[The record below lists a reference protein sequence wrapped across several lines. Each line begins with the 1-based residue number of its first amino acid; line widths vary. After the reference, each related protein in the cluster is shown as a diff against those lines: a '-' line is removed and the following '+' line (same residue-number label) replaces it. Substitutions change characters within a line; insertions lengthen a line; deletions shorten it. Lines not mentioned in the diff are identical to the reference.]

1 MDRMMTRG
9 LRNCNPGNIR
19 KSKTRYLGE
28 IIPSHDPAFKEFET
42 MAWGYRAMFVV
53 LHTYSRNGYRT
64 LRQMITR
71 YAPPVENSTENYI
84 RCVVD
89 WSGVEADALPDTRDR
104 AMMVPVV
111 AAMSRVENGRP
122 AVMTDVEEGWRLFII
137 HKP

>member
-71 YAPPVENSTENYI
+71 YAPPVENYTENYI
-84 RCVVD
+84 RCVAD

>member
-1 MDRMMTRG
+1 MTRG

-19 KSKTRYLGE
+19 KSKTKYLGE
-28 IIPSHDPAFKEFET
+28 IIPSRDPAFKQFRT

-53 LHTYSRNGYRT
+53 LDSYSRKGYRSI
-64 LRQMITR
+64 RKMILR
-71 YAPPVENSTENYI
+71 YAPPIENYTENYI
-84 RCVVD
+84 RCVAE

-104 AMMVPVV
+104 ATMVPVV

>member
-1 MDRMMTRG
+1 
-9 LRNCNPGNIR
+9 
-19 KSKTRYLGE
+19 
-28 IIPSHDPAFKEFET
+28 

>member
-1 MDRMMTRG
+1 MTRG

-19 KSKTRYLGE
+19 KSKTKYFGE
-28 IIPSHDPAFKEFET
+28 IIPSRDPAFKQFRT

-53 LHTYSRNGYRT
+53 LDSYSRKGYRSI
-64 LRQMITR
+64 RQMILR
-71 YAPPVENSTENYI
+71 YAPPIENYTENYI
-84 RCVVD
+84 RCVAE
-89 WSGVEADALPDTRDR
+89 WSGVDADALPDTRDR
-104 AMMVPVV
+104 ATMVPVV